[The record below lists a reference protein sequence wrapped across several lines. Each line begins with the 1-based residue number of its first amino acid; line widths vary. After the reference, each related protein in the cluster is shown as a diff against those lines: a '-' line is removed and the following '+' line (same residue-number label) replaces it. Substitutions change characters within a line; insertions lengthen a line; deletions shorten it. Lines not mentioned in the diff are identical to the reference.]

1 MKWPGP
7 WTTQNPGLSTFSPD
21 MLTENPSSGSDP
33 QPLRTCGSHNTGRL
47 APGAPVPAPPVAGRA
62 LWFLECAAVSLL
74 IDLGWS
80 LEPHDPN
87 RSSLTPPAGHWTG
100 LGGQR

>member
-1 MKWPGP
+1 MKWPAI
-7 WTTQNPGLSTFSPD
+7 WTDQTTGLTDFSTA
-21 MLTENPSSGSDP
+21 MLPENPSAVVHLDDA
-33 QPLRTCGSHNTGRL
+33 RTCVRHKTGQQ
-47 APGAPVPAPPVAGRA
+47 APGASVPAPPVVSRA

-74 IDLGWS
+74 IDLGWE

-87 RSSLTPPAGHWTG
+87 RSGLTPPRGHWTG

>member
-1 MKWPGP
+1 MKWPAI
-7 WTTQNPGLSTFSPD
+7 WTDQTTGLITFSTV
-21 MLTENPSSGSDP
+21 MLHENPSAAVQFDDA
-33 QPLRTCGSHNTGRL
+33 RTCVRNKTGRR
-47 APGAPVPAPPVAGRA
+47 APGAPVPAPSLVSRA

-74 IDLGWS
+74 LDLGWS
-80 LEPHDPN
+80 LEPTDPN